1 MAMINIVT
9 NRVVTVRSN
18 IRTSEAMKK
27 ILRAYKEMTA
37 ASINEKVL
45 KDEASEAQKQA
56 YKDFCEVVNAC
67 IKMQD
72 KIINKELTSLAFVTG
87 DLDESDKYASQ
98 AREMQD
104 RFNKMYPQILIMM
117 PKILIGED
125 VPKEELEDI
134 LRDMLNDSE
143 G

>member
-1 MAMINIVT
+1 MINEVT
-9 NRVVTVRSN
+9 NRVITVKSN
-18 IRTSEAMKK
+18 IQTREAMKK

-87 DLDESDKYASQ
+87 DLEESDKYASQ
-98 AREMQD
+98 ARELQD
-104 RFNKMYPQILIMM
+104 KFNRMYPQILVMM

>member
-1 MAMINIVT
+1 MINEVT
-9 NRVVTVRSN
+9 NKVITVKSDIQTR
-18 IRTSEAMKK
+18 EAMKK

-87 DLDESDKYASQ
+87 DLEESDKYASQ

>member
-1 MAMINIVT
+1 MINEVT
-9 NRVVTVRSN
+9 NKVITVKSN
-18 IRTSEAMKK
+18 IQTREAMKK

-87 DLDESDKYASQ
+87 DLEESDKYASQ
-98 AREMQD
+98 ARELQD
-104 RFNKMYPQILIMM
+104 KFNRMYPQILIMM

>member
-1 MAMINIVT
+1 MINEVT
-9 NRVVTVRSN
+9 NKVITVKSDIQTR
-18 IRTSEAMKK
+18 EAMKK

-87 DLDESDKYASQ
+87 DLEESDKYASQ
-98 AREMQD
+98 ARELQD
-104 RFNKMYPQILIMM
+104 KFNRMYPQILIMM

>member
-1 MAMINIVT
+1 MINEVT
-9 NRVVTVRSN
+9 NKVITVKSN
-18 IRTSEAMKK
+18 IQTREAMKK

-87 DLDESDKYASQ
+87 NLEESDKYASQ
-98 AREMQD
+98 ARELQD
-104 RFNKMYPQILIMM
+104 KFNRMYPQILIMM

>member
-1 MAMINIVT
+1 MINEVT
-9 NRVVTVRSN
+9 NKVITVKSN
-18 IRTSEAMKK
+18 IQTREAMKK

-98 AREMQD
+98 ARELQD
-104 RFNKMYPQILIMM
+104 RFNKMYPQILVMM

>member
-1 MAMINIVT
+1 MINEVT
-9 NRVVTVRSN
+9 NKVITVKSN
-18 IRTSEAMKK
+18 IQTREAMKK

-87 DLDESDKYASQ
+87 DLEESDKYASQ

>member
-1 MAMINIVT
+1 MINEVT
-9 NRVVTVRSN
+9 NRVLSVKSN
-18 IRTSEAMKK
+18 IQTREAMKK

-87 DLDESDKYASQ
+87 DLEESDKYASQ
-98 AREMQD
+98 ARELQD
-104 RFNKMYPQILIMM
+104 KFNRMYPQILIMM

>member
-1 MAMINIVT
+1 MINEVT
-9 NRVVTVRSN
+9 NRVITVKSN
-18 IRTSEAMKK
+18 IQTREAMKK

-87 DLDESDKYASQ
+87 DLEESDKYASQ
-98 AREMQD
+98 ARELQD
-104 RFNKMYPQILIMM
+104 RFNKMYPQILVMM

>member
-1 MAMINIVT
+1 MINEVT
-9 NRVVTVRSN
+9 NKVITVKSDIQTR
-18 IRTSEAMKK
+18 EAMKK

-87 DLDESDKYASQ
+87 DLEESDKYASQ
-98 AREMQD
+98 ARELQD
-104 RFNKMYPQILIMM
+104 RFNRMYPQILVMM

>member
-1 MAMINIVT
+1 MINEVT
-9 NRVVTVRSN
+9 NKVITVKSN
-18 IRTSEAMKK
+18 IQTREAMKK

-87 DLDESDKYASQ
+87 DLEESDKYASQ

-117 PKILIGED
+117 PKIFM
-125 VPKEELEDI
+125 KKYH
-134 LRDMLNDSE
+134 
-143 G
+143 

>member
-1 MAMINIVT
+1 
-9 NRVVTVRSN
+9 
-18 IRTSEAMKK
+18 
-27 ILRAYKEMTA
+27 MTA

-56 YKDFCEVVNAC
+56 YKDFCEIVNAC

-98 AREMQD
+98 ARELQD
-104 RFNKMYPQILIMM
+104 RFNKMYPQILVMM

>member
-1 MAMINIVT
+1 MINEVT
-9 NRVVTVRSN
+9 NRVITVKSN
-18 IRTSEAMKK
+18 IQTREAMKK

-87 DLDESDKYASQ
+87 DLEESDKYASQ
-98 AREMQD
+98 ARELQD
-104 RFNKMYPQILIMM
+104 KFNRMYPQILIMM

>member
-1 MAMINIVT
+1 MINEVT
-9 NRVVTVRSN
+9 SRVITVKSN
-18 IRTSEAMKK
+18 IQTREAMKK

-72 KIINKELTSLAFVTG
+72 KIINKELTSLAFITG
-87 DLDESDKYASQ
+87 DLEESDKYASQ
-98 AREMQD
+98 ARELQD
-104 RFNKMYPQILIMM
+104 KFNRMYPQILIMM

>member
-1 MAMINIVT
+1 
-9 NRVVTVRSN
+9 
-18 IRTSEAMKK
+18 MKK

-45 KDEASEAQKQA
+45 KDEASETQKQA

-87 DLDESDKYASQ
+87 DLEESDKYASQ
-98 AREMQD
+98 ARELQD
-104 RFNKMYPQILIMM
+104 KFNRMYPQILIMM

>member
-1 MAMINIVT
+1 MINEVT
-9 NRVVTVRSN
+9 SKVVTVKSN
-18 IRTSEAMKK
+18 IQTREAMKK

-87 DLDESDKYASQ
+87 DLE
-98 AREMQD
+98 
-104 RFNKMYPQILIMM
+104 
-117 PKILIGED
+117 
-125 VPKEELEDI
+125 
-134 LRDMLNDSE
+134 
-143 G
+143 

>member
-1 MAMINIVT
+1 MINEVT
-9 NRVVTVRSN
+9 NKVITVKSDIQ
-18 IRTSEAMKK
+18 IREAMKK

-87 DLDESDKYASQ
+87 DLEESDKYASQ
-98 AREMQD
+98 ARELQD
-104 RFNKMYPQILIMM
+104 RFNRMYPQILVMM

>member
-1 MAMINIVT
+1 MINEVT
-9 NRVVTVRSN
+9 NKVITVKSN
-18 IRTSEAMKK
+18 IQTREAMKK

-87 DLDESDKYASQ
+87 DLEESDKYASQ
-98 AREMQD
+98 ARELQD
-104 RFNKMYPQILIMM
+104 KFNKMYPQILIMM

>member
-1 MAMINIVT
+1 MINEVT
-9 NRVVTVRSN
+9 NRVITVKSN
-18 IRTSEAMKK
+18 IQTREAMKK

-45 KDEASEAQKQA
+45 KDEASEVQKQA

-87 DLDESDKYASQ
+87 DIDESDKYASQ
-98 AREMQD
+98 ARELQD
-104 RFNKMYPQILIMM
+104 RFNKMYPQILVMM

>member
-1 MAMINIVT
+1 MINEVT
-9 NRVVTVRSN
+9 NKVITVKSDIQTR
-18 IRTSEAMKK
+18 EAMKK

-87 DLDESDKYASQ
+87 DLEESDKYASQ

-104 RFNKMYPQILIMM
+104 RFNRMYPQILIMM

>member
-1 MAMINIVT
+1 MINEVT
-9 NRVVTVRSN
+9 NKVITVKSN
-18 IRTSEAMKK
+18 IQTREAMKK

-45 KDEASEAQKQA
+45 KDEASETQKQA

-87 DLDESDKYASQ
+87 DLEESDKYASQ
-98 AREMQD
+98 ARELQD
-104 RFNKMYPQILIMM
+104 KFNRMYPQILIMM

>member
-1 MAMINIVT
+1 MINEVT
-9 NRVVTVRSN
+9 NRVLSVKSN
-18 IRTSEAMKK
+18 IQTREAMKK

-87 DLDESDKYASQ
+87 DLEESDKYASQ
-98 AREMQD
+98 ARELQD
-104 RFNKMYPQILIMM
+104 KFNRMYPQILVMM

>member
-1 MAMINIVT
+1 MINKVT
-9 NRVVTVRSN
+9 NKVITVKSN
-18 IRTSEAMKK
+18 IQTREAMKK

-87 DLDESDKYASQ
+87 DLEESDKYASQ
-98 AREMQD
+98 ARELQD
-104 RFNKMYPQILIMM
+104 KFNRMYPQILIMM

>member
-1 MAMINIVT
+1 MINEVT
-9 NRVVTVRSN
+9 NKVITVKSDIQTR
-18 IRTSEAMKK
+18 EAMKK

-87 DLDESDKYASQ
+87 DLEESDKYASQ

-104 RFNKMYPQILIMM
+104 RFNRMYPQILVMM

>member
-1 MAMINIVT
+1 MINEMT
-9 NRVVTVRSN
+9 NKVITVKSN
-18 IRTSEAMKK
+18 IQTREAMKK

-87 DLDESDKYASQ
+87 DLEESDKYASQ

>member
-1 MAMINIVT
+1 MINEVT
-9 NRVVTVRSN
+9 NRVITVKSN
-18 IRTSEAMKK
+18 IQTREAMKK

-87 DLDESDKYASQ
+87 DLEESDKYASQ

-104 RFNKMYPQILIMM
+104 KFNRMYPQILIMM

>member
-1 MAMINIVT
+1 MINEVT
-9 NRVVTVRSN
+9 SRVITVKSN
-18 IRTSEAMKK
+18 IQTREAMKK

-72 KIINKELTSLAFVTG
+72 KIINKELTSLAFITG
-87 DLDESDKYASQ
+87 DLEESDKYASQ
-98 AREMQD
+98 ARELQD
-104 RFNKMYPQILIMM
+104 KFNKMYPQILVMM

>member
-1 MAMINIVT
+1 MINEVT
-9 NRVVTVRSN
+9 NKVITVKSN
-18 IRTSEAMKK
+18 IQTREAMKK

-45 KDEASEAQKQA
+45 KDEASEAQKQT

-87 DLDESDKYASQ
+87 DLEESDKYANQ
-98 AREMQD
+98 ARELQD
-104 RFNKMYPQILIMM
+104 RFNRMYPQILVMM

-143 G
+143 D

>member
-1 MAMINIVT
+1 MINEVT
-9 NRVVTVRSN
+9 NKVITVKSN
-18 IRTSEAMKK
+18 IQTREAMKK

-45 KDEASEAQKQA
+45 KDEASEAQKQT

-87 DLDESDKYASQ
+87 DLEESDKYANQ
-98 AREMQD
+98 ARELQD
-104 RFNKMYPQILIMM
+104 RFNRMYPQILVMM